1 MSGTTQAIRVELG
14 RVLATPGGMER
25 ITPTERNIAL
35 NRHRN
40 GDWGDVSA
48 EDWQSNDWAFM
59 RNGRLFSVYHAID
72 GTKFWIITEADRSV
86 ATILLPEEY

>member
-14 RVLATPGGMER
+14 RVLAMPGGMER

-40 GDWGDVSA
+40 GDWGDVSV
-48 EDWQSNDWAFM
+48 EHW
-59 RNGRLFSVYHAID
+59 
-72 GTKFWIITEADRSV
+72 T
-86 ATILLPEEY
+86 